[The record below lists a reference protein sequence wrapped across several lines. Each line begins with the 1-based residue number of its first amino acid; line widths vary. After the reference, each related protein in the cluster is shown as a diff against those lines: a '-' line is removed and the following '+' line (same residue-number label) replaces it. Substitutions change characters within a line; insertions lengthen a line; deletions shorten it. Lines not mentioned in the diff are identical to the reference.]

1 VISIPATIIA
11 ALDPGP
17 QGATQLGSIDLVIW
31 ALIAPTQAIAAW
43 PDARLGRMLR
53 ACDFAGRR
61 GGEDLGGKA
70 GGELTHRAENSG
82 AYAGSALSAIAGEIN
97 PAIEVAAELRPQSG
111 IGVIG
116 V

>member
-53 ACDFAGRR
+53 ACDFA
-61 GGEDLGGKA
+61 
-70 GGELTHRAENSG
+70 
-82 AYAGSALSAIAGEIN
+82 
-97 PAIEVAAELRPQSG
+97 
-111 IGVIG
+111 
-116 V
+116 

>member
-17 QGATQLGSIDLVIW
+17 QRATQLGSIDLVVW
-31 ALIAPTQAIAAW
+31 AFIAPTQAIAAW
-43 PDARLGRMLR
+43 LDARLRRLLR

-70 GGELTHRAENSG
+70 GGELTRSAEHSD
-82 AYAGSALSAIAGEIN
+82 AYAGFVPRYRPLPGKSTPRLKS
-97 PAIEVAAELRPQSG
+97 LRSCDRSLGSG
-111 IGVIG
+111 S
-116 V
+116 